1 MTRHLPILCF
11 LLALTLYIP
20 VSLAYPGGSDAD
32 RLAEGYSW
40 YQNYFCNLMAPTA
53 VNGAANPLFWLARL
67 GVAAYAAGVA
77 CFYYYHS
84 QKVAD
89 KTSARVIRYAG
100 IGSMVS
106 QSFIFTYHELF
117 NIPAIILSF
126 LALFYIIVNLFKE
139 RVYVFAWFGA
149 ICLLLL
155 YAAVYIYYSGQF
167 IFLLTAAQ
175 KVVLLGL
182 LTWILTLHY
191 LYKPTTT

>member
-1 MTRHLPILCF
+1 M
-11 LLALTLYIP
+11 
-20 VSLAYPGGSDAD
+20 
-32 RLAEGYSW
+32 
-40 YQNYFCNLMAPTA
+40 
-53 VNGAANPLFWLARL
+53 
-67 GVAAYAAGVA
+67 
-77 CFYYYHS
+77 
-84 QKVAD
+84 AD

-106 QSFIFTYHELF
+106 QSFKFTDHELF

-167 IFLLTAAQ
+167 IFLLAAAQ

-182 LTWILTLHY
+182 LTWMLMLHY